1 MNHKERGKG
10 VNLLE
15 AVSRHLFNDAILR
28 IVTSYIQCI
37 VCIKGMHF
45 GNVAKIISEFA
56 VSRLTGDFI
65 YAGFFYKKLKKR

>member
-15 AVSRHLFNDAILR
+15 AVSRHLFNDAIIR
-28 IVTSYIQCI
+28 IANSYIQCI

-45 GNVAKIISEFA
+45 GNVAKNISKSA
-56 VSRLTGDFI
+56 VSRLTGDCR
-65 YAGFFYKKLKKR
+65 YVGFFNKKLKKR